1 MRLRAPDCAHPVRG
15 YGPEPLYGLCVLG
28 VGEAAGPAL
37 GDAPTQLYLCVNL
50 LSAHNCTPGTFR
62 NLFTSP
68 VAPDPFRICQGEI
81 GGAGVALSHLGHPGD
96 IPGSDESGSDN
107 REKNK
112 S

>member
-1 MRLRAPDCAHPVRG
+1 MPTQSG
-15 YGPEPLYGLCVLG
+15 G
-28 VGEAAGPAL
+28 VGLGLSVGFVCWGWGQQLGFGFQPVGPAP
-37 GDAPTQLYLCVNL
+37 GDAPAQLYLCVNF
-50 LSAHNCTPGTFR
+50 LSAHNFTPRTFR

-68 VAPDPFRICQGEI
+68 VAPDPFHICQGEI
-81 GGAGVALSHLGHPGD
+81 GGAGVALSHLSHPGD

>member
-1 MRLRAPDCAHPVRG
+1 MLTQSGGVG
-15 YGPEPLYGLCVLG
+15 LSLCVGFVCWELG
-28 VGEAAGPAL
+28 RQLGFGFQPAGPAL